1 MKSRLK
7 TNVTF
12 VNHASVLIEG
22 SGIGLLSDPWYQGDA
37 FNNGWRLLQETPDDV
52 VSGILSR
59 VTHIWIS
66 HEHPDHFSIQFFK
79 SFADRFA
86 MITLPSSSKRRGT
99 SVLFLFSV
107 V

>member
-52 VSGILSR
+52 VSGILSK
-59 VTHIWIS
+59 S
-66 HEHPDHFSIQFFK
+66 HTYD
-79 SFADRFA
+79 FA
-86 MITLPSSSKRRGT
+86 
-99 SVLFLFSV
+99 
-107 V
+107 